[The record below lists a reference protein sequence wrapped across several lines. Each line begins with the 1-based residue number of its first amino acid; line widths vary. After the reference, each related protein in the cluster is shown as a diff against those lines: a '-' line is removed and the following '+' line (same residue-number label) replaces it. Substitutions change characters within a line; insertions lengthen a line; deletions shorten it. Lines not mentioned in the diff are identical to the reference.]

1 MRRGCSSAGVQK
13 LSLQS
18 DAAETFPRW
27 PRQTCPSPAALV
39 CGSGVQCLQA
49 FCASVT
55 YPFSR
60 SVPGC
65 YAVILSGM
73 GTLTPTARGSGPQ
86 TSGSGGPLHEAVE
99 SPLPRHFQPWL
110 CSGILRTRLLPA
122 VPPHHLTLP
131 SAGPRPACWSSLGP
145 SSWF

>member
-1 MRRGCSSAGVQK
+1 MVSRSSPCSLTPLRHSPGGPARPARAQQPWSVDPGCGASR
-13 LSLQS
+13 LSVL
-18 DAAETFPRW
+18 R
-27 PRQTCPSPAALV
+27 
-39 CGSGVQCLQA
+39 
-49 FCASVT
+49 VT

-86 TSGSGGPLHEAVE
+86 ISGSGGPLHEAVE